1 MLIIMYLDKS
11 SNTIKVIFMNIFYD
25 ANKIYEA
32 GTKAINSAS
41 FKYQTQLFETNHLLE
56 TAMLLKDLKEWKY
69 KPTKGRKFVI
79 KERGKIRNITTN
91 GMIDKTINHL
101 ICDEIL
107 SPAISPYL
115 IYDNGASQKN
125 KGVGFH
131 RKRLEVHLHQYY
143 RKYKSNDGYVLLI
156 DFSGYYASIP
166 HNLCLKNIQSFLKNV
181 DPGEAQ
187 ITLWILKNI
196 FEVFNIDNKNGRG
209 VDIGSQPSQNIG
221 ISYPT
226 KIDNYIKIVK
236 GIKYYGRY
244 TDDMYIIHRDKD
256 FLKQLLKEIKEIA
269 DNLGLIINPK
279 KTHLCKL
286 SQPFRVLQ
294 LQYKLTETGRVVR
307 KIHSKSITRERR
319 RLKAYKRLLDKERL
333 TYNEIEN
340 IFKGCMSSNY
350 KNMSMKQIEN
360 MSQLYYDLFKE
371 VPRWKNQGYGKL
383 RYLMEHKLKTLD

>member
-1 MLIIMYLDKS
+1 
-11 SNTIKVIFMNIFYD
+11 MNIFYD
-25 ANKIYEA
+25 ANAIYAA
-32 GTKAINSAS
+32 GTKAIKSAP
-41 FKYQTQLFETNHLLE
+41 FKYQTQLFEINHLLE

-69 KPTKGRKFVI
+69 RPTKGKKFVI
-79 KERGKIRNITTN
+79 KERGKVRNITTN
-91 GMIDKTINHL
+91 GMVDKTINHL
-101 ICDEIL
+101 LCDEIL
-107 SPAISPYL
+107 TPTISPYL

-125 KGVGFH
+125 KGVAFH

-166 HNLCLKNIQSFLKNV
+166 HNLCLKTIQSFLKNV

-187 ITLWILKNI
+187 ITLWILKNL
-196 FEVFNIDNKNGRG
+196 FDVFNIDNKNKRG

-244 TDDMYIIHRDKD
+244 TDDLYIIHRDKD

-286 SQPFRVLQ
+286 SQPFRILQ
-294 LQYKLTETGRVVR
+294 LQYKLTDTGRVVR
-307 KIHSKSITRERR
+307 KIHPKAITRERR
-319 RLKAYKRLLDKERL
+319 KIKAYKRLLDNNRL
-333 TYNEIEN
+333 KYEEIEN
-340 IFKGCMSSNY
+340 IFKSWMSANY